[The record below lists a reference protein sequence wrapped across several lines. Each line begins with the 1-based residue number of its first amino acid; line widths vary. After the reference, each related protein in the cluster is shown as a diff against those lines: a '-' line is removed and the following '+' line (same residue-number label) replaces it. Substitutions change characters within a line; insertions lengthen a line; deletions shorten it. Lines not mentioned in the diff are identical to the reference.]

1 VNGPQ
6 IGHIWQCSRQL
17 CVCCHLPSLGYAEL
31 NGVFPLPGPRARA
44 FLQLFPFI
52 GNFCLCHCIRFK

>member
-1 VNGPQ
+1 MFKAT
-6 IGHIWQCSRQL
+6 L
-17 CVCCHLPSLGYAEL
+17 CLLSLAITGYAEL

-52 GNFCLCHCIRFK
+52 GNFLLVSLHTI